1 MEKSSEEEIVSFIDK
16 YVTCQK
22 ARTGEMEELVNL
34 QLHRHAKTCKK
45 MGQKVCRFNFPL
57 PPMQQTVILTPLEE
71 YDTFDSEKQKKS
83 KKMQRKLKMNLT
95 V

>member
-34 QLHRHAKTCKK
+34 HLHRHAKTCKK